1 MIWSLDMNGYESIEV
16 NGAKGKSC
24 AGLWSDSWREPEDL
38 YLRLYR
44 ALQITIHRP
53 FGTLATSYQR
63 RSLRSLDVLELLG
76 QQSLPSCLQQW
87 LSWREASWRPLRTTL
102 PSDIAHS
109 RRKCPCLCTSPAR
122 QRGWKIWM
130 NETFLNF
137 KRLCFCFSVK
147 VDFGFDFGPSY
158 EGHSISPQTHLRL
171 PRHSKTTIDYLDIRS
186 ILNLDVLLVLLLC
199 IASQPVS
206 QSHCPG
212 ALSAQ
217 PVL

>member
-1 MIWSLDMNGYESIEV
+1 
-16 NGAKGKSC
+16 
-24 AGLWSDSWREPEDL
+24 
-38 YLRLYR
+38 
-44 ALQITIHRP
+44 
-53 FGTLATSYQR
+53 
-63 RSLRSLDVLELLG
+63 
-76 QQSLPSCLQQW
+76 
-87 LSWREASWRPLRTTL
+87 
-102 PSDIAHS
+102 
-109 RRKCPCLCTSPAR
+109 
-122 QRGWKIWM
+122 M

>member
-122 QRGWKIWM
+122 HTKGLKNLNELSFSKRPHFVLVLSRWIWFWAKLRRAQLIHE
-130 NETFLNF
+130 NEQQHT
-137 KRLCFCFSVK
+137 
-147 VDFGFDFGPSY
+147 D
-158 EGHSISPQTHLRL
+158 L
-171 PRHSKTTIDYLDIRS
+171 PRTEHSSPNPSKTT
-186 ILNLDVLLVLLLC
+186 
-199 IASQPVS
+199 
-206 QSHCPG
+206 
-212 ALSAQ
+212 
-217 PVL
+217 